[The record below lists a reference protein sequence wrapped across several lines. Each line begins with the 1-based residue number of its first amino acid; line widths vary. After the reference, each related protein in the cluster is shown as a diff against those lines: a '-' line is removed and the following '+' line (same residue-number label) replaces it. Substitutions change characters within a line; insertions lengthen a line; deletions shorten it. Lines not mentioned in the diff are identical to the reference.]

1 MARLRGFQKLT
12 SIGKSWEKFLAW
24 LQPQRLDTVFLP
36 LQEIRGRVIANH
48 VRVERDLP
56 SFNRSAVDGYALRAQ
71 DIDGASQ
78 LHPKIL
84 RLVKKNFVKEGET
97 TEIWTGNAL
106 PKGANAVVMLEH
118 VRKTGREIEISKPLT
133 PGANFSKQGED
144 LKKGEIAVKA
154 GTRLRPHHIGL
165 LAASGLR
172 RVEVVRKPRVAILA
186 TGNEVVALG
195 SEPEPNKII
204 DANTIMLSGMC
215 SELGAEAFSLGIS
228 RDSEKEIESKIK
240 EGLKKADLIITTGG
254 TSVGLHDLIP
264 EVIKNI
270 APHGIVVH
278 GIAMRPG
285 MPTALAVL
293 EKKPVI
299 ICSGNP
305 VAALIGFEVFARPL
319 IQKML
324 GVKNEERHRLRAR
337 LTRRVAGVLGRA
349 VFLRVKVRVKEGEL
363 WAEPIRAKGSGI
375 ITTVTRANGYVIIP
389 TDREGLGEKEW
400 VEVHLFDY
408 VQWRR

>member
-12 SIGKSWEKFLAW
+12 SIDKSWEKFLAR
-24 LQPQRLDTVFLP
+24 LQPQRLDTVSLP
-36 LQEIRGRVIANH
+36 LQEIHGRVIANH

-84 RLVKKNFVKEGET
+84 RLVKKSYVKEGET
-97 TEIWTGNAL
+97 IEIWTGNAL

-144 LKKGEIAVKA
+144 LKKKEIAVKA
-154 GTRLRPHHIGL
+154 GTRLKPHHIGL

-172 RVEVVRKPRVAILA
+172 RVEVVRKPEVAILA

-195 SEPEPNKII
+195 SDPEPNKII

-270 APHGIVVH
+270 APHSIIVH

-285 MPTALAVL
+285 MPTALAIL

-349 VFLRVKVRVKEGEL
+349 VFLRVKVHVKEGEL

-375 ITTVTRANGYVIIP
+375 FTTVTRANGYVIIP

-408 VQWRR
+408 IQWRR